1 MNIGR
6 SRTKIW
12 LALPVLAL
20 MLAAIAMSGLQHGTA
35 YAAVD
40 AEGGSGALTGQ
51 ADGEELRLGTQELGY
66 AGAADVGAGGAP
78 IYAASRGG
86 MKVVWSALLTV
97 GMATD
102 GRTTIHGYVP
112 GGSEPI
118 GDLDDTA
125 FSDRGVDYA
134 ILTLIHQ
141 QTGSVNQVVLE
152 VDAGLPDDLIFEV
165 DGERFA
171 VSDSLALGLHEN
183 IHVWRLDSGIGWSEG
198 DSMAVKLMRPRPY
211 NPCGDEQE

>member
-1 MNIGR
+1 M
-6 SRTKIW
+6 
-12 LALPVLAL
+12 
-20 MLAAIAMSGLQHGTA
+20 
-35 YAAVD
+35 
-40 AEGGSGALTGQ
+40 
-51 ADGEELRLGTQELGY
+51 GY
-66 AGAADVGAGGAP
+66 
-78 IYAASRGG
+78 
-86 MKVVWSALLTV
+86 
-97 GMATD
+97 
-102 GRTTIHGYVP
+102 TTRQK
-112 GGSEPI
+112 SEPI

>member
-51 ADGEELRLGTQELGY
+51 ADGEEFRLGTQELGY
-66 AGAADVGAGGAP
+66 AGAAAEVGAGGEP
-78 IYAASRGG
+78 IYAESRGR
-86 MKVVWSALLTV
+86 MMVVWSALLTV

-134 ILTLIHQ
+134 ILNL
-141 QTGSVNQVVLE
+141 
-152 VDAGLPDDLIFEV
+152 
-165 DGERFA
+165 
-171 VSDSLALGLHEN
+171 
-183 IHVWRLDSGIGWSEG
+183 
-198 DSMAVKLMRPRPY
+198 
-211 NPCGDEQE
+211 

>member
-1 MNIGR
+1 M
-6 SRTKIW
+6 
-12 LALPVLAL
+12 ALPVLAL

-51 ADGEELRLGTQELGY
+51 ADGEEFRLGTQELGY
-66 AGAADVGAGGAP
+66 AGAAAEVGAGGEP
-78 IYAASRGG
+78 IYAESRGR
-86 MKVVWSALLTV
+86 MMVVWSALLTV

-183 IHVWRLDSGIGWSEG
+183 IHVWRLDSGIGWSDG

-211 NPCGDEQE
+211 NPC

>member
-20 MLAAIAMSGLQHGTA
+20 MLAAIALGGLQHGTA

-97 GMATD
+97 GEASQD
-102 GRTTIHGYVP
+102 ETTILGYTP
-112 GGSEPI
+112 GRNVDI
-118 GDLDDTA
+118 GDLDDTE
-125 FSDRGVDYA
+125 FSDRGVEYA
-134 ILTLIHQ
+134 IDSLIHKEV
-141 QTGSVNQVVLE
+141 GSINQLVLE
-152 VDAGLPDDLIFEV
+152 TSTGLPDDLIFEV
-165 DGERFA
+165 DGERYA
-171 VSDSLALGLHEN
+171 ISDADALGLHKD
-183 IHVWRLDSGIGWSEG
+183 IQVWWLDSGLGWSDG
-198 DSMAVKLMRPRPY
+198 GTMTVKLMRPRPY
-211 NPCGDEQE
+211 NPCRDE

>member
-1 MNIGR
+1 MNVGR
-6 SRTKIW
+6 SRTKLW

-20 MLAAIAMSGLQHGTA
+20 MLAAIAMSGLQRGTA
-35 YAAVD
+35 YAAED
-40 AEGGSGALTGQ
+40 SASGTDMLLGT
-51 ADGEELRLGTQELGY
+51 ADGGVDTVPNGR
-66 AGAADVGAGGAP
+66 P
-78 IYAASRGG
+78 IVAESRGG
-86 MKVVWSALLTV
+86 MRVVWSATLTV
-97 GMATD
+97 GIATD

-125 FSDRGVDYA
+125 FSDRGVDYT

-152 VDAGLPDDLIFEV
+152 VDAGLPDDLIYEV

-183 IHVWRLDSGIGWSEG
+183 IHVWRLDSGIGWSDG
-198 DSMAVKLMRPRPY
+198 DAMTVKLMRPRPY
-211 NPCGDEQE
+211 NPCRDE